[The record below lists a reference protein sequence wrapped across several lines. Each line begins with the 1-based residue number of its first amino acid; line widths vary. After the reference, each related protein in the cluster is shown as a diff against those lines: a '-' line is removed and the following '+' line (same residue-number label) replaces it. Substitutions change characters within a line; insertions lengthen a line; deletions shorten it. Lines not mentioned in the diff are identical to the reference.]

1 MIGIVYLD
9 TMAPRFFHLSE
20 TSAGVQFGNE
30 ISPDLNRRV
39 IQAYQ
44 YFREHPFPG
53 YVEAVPAYA
62 SLVIYYEP
70 MRMPK
75 YLRLDTGLILE
86 LFNDLLARAFE
97 QDQQAPEQ
105 EKAPLTIPV
114 CYHPI
119 LADDLEWTAAH
130 CGVEVDELIRL
141 HTSQTYTVY
150 MLGFVPGFPYLGIL
164 PERLTVPRKS
174 RPAESVPAGS
184 VALAGRQTGIYPL
197 ATPGGWQVIG
207 RTPLHFFDPRREPV
221 CLLKP
226 GDRVRFE
233 SITLHEFLQYPTS

>member
-1 MIGIVYLD
+1 
-9 TMAPRFFHLSE
+9 MAPRFFHLSE

-30 ISPDLNRRV
+30 ISPDLNRQV
-39 IQAYQ
+39 IQVYH
-44 YFREHPFPG
+44 YFREHPIPG

-62 SLVIYYEP
+62 SLVVYYDP

-75 YLRLDTGLILE
+75 YLRSDTGLILE
-86 LFNDLLARAFE
+86 LLNDLLARAL
-97 QDQQAPEQ
+97 EQ
-105 EKAPLTIPV
+105 EQPLLKREAGQLTIPV

-130 CGVEVDELIRL
+130 CGMEVEELVRL
-141 HTSQTYTVY
+141 HTAQTYTVY

-164 PERLTVPRKS
+164 PGKLTVPRKS

-207 RTPLHFFDPRREPV
+207 RTPLRLFDPRREPV
-221 CLLKP
+221 CLLQP
-226 GDRVRFE
+226 GDSVRFE
-233 SITLHEFLQYPTS
+233 SITLHEFLQSPTS